1 MAEKIIYD
9 TDPGIDDALGLLLLA
24 ASPEIDLLAITVTHG
39 NTSQEKC
46 LNNALKLVELTGITK
61 VPVARGAEEPLVKEL
76 SVAEETHGE
85 GGLGYA
91 IFPKSAISPCS
102 ELAHDLIIRLVRENP
117 GEVTLLCVGPMTNI
131 ALAFLKAP
139 EIVSK
144 VRRIVSMGGAI
155 HYPGNVTPQAEYNV
169 FCDPEAFEIVLKSGI
184 DFTLVPL
191 DVTYQ
196 CILTTDH
203 LEKITEAR
211 SEIRNFIFDSTRFYM
226 EFHEDYQGIKGCAIN
241 DPLAAAILLDPTL
254 VKNRDYY
261 LTIELT
267 SPTSKAKTIADHYGL
282 LKSAPNAKVSM
293 EVDVERFMELFISRM
308 NRLQ

>member
-91 IFPKSAISPCS
+91 ILPKSAISPCS

-169 FCDPEAFEIVLKSGI
+169 FCDPEAFEIVLRSGI

-211 SEIRNFIFDSTRFYM
+211 SEIRSFIFDSTRFYM

-293 EVDVERFMELFISRM
+293 EVDVERFMELFINRM

>member
-91 IFPKSAISPCS
+91 ILPKSAISPCS
-102 ELAHDLIIRLVRENP
+102 ELAHDLIIRVVRENP

-196 CILTTDH
+196 CILTIDH
-203 LEKITEAR
+203 LKKITEAR

-282 LKSAPNAKVSM
+282 LKFAPNAKVSM
-293 EVDVERFMELFISRM
+293 EVDVERFMDLFINRM

>member
-91 IFPKSAISPCS
+91 ILPKSAISPCS
-102 ELAHDLIIRLVRENP
+102 ELAHDLIIRVVRENP

-196 CILTTDH
+196 CILTIDH
-203 LEKITEAR
+203 LKKITEAR

-282 LKSAPNAKVSM
+282 LKFAPNAKVSM
-293 EVDVERFMELFISRM
+293 EVDVERFMELFINRM

>member
-91 IFPKSAISPCS
+91 ILPKSAISPCS
-102 ELAHDLIIRLVRENP
+102 ELAHDLIIRLIRENP

-211 SEIRNFIFDSTRFYM
+211 SEIRSFIFDSTRFYM

>member
-91 IFPKSAISPCS
+91 ILPKSAISPCS
-102 ELAHDLIIRLVRENP
+102 ELAHDLIIRVVRENP

-254 VKNRDYY
+254 VKNRDYF

-293 EVDVERFMELFISRM
+293 EVDVERFMKLFINRM

>member
-91 IFPKSAISPCS
+91 ILPKSAISPCS

-211 SEIRNFIFDSTRFYM
+211 SEIRSFIFDSTRFYM

-261 LTIELT
+261 LTIELA

-293 EVDVERFMELFISRM
+293 EVDVERFMELFINRM

>member
-9 TDPGIDDALGLLLLA
+9 TDPGIDDALWLLLLA

-91 IFPKSAISPCS
+91 ILPKSAISPCS
-102 ELAHDLIIRLVRENP
+102 ELAHDLIIRVVRENP

-293 EVDVERFMELFISRM
+293 EVDVERFMDLFINRM

>member
-91 IFPKSAISPCS
+91 ILPKSAISPCS

-196 CILTTDH
+196 CIFTTDH

-293 EVDVERFMELFISRM
+293 EVDVERFMDLFINRM

>member
-9 TDPGIDDALGLLLLA
+9 TDPGIDDALWLLLLT

-91 IFPKSAISPCS
+91 ILPKSAISPCS
-102 ELAHDLIIRLVRENP
+102 ELAHDLIIRVVRENP

-293 EVDVERFMELFISRM
+293 EVDVERFMDLFINRM

>member
-91 IFPKSAISPCS
+91 ILPKSARSPCS

-211 SEIRNFIFDSTRFYM
+211 SEIRSFIFDSTRFYM

-293 EVDVERFMELFISRM
+293 EVDVERFMELFINRM

>member
-91 IFPKSAISPCS
+91 ILPKSAISPCS
-102 ELAHDLIIRLVRENP
+102 ELAHDLIIRVVRENP

-211 SEIRNFIFDSTRFYM
+211 SEIRSFIFDSTRFYM

-241 DPLAAAILLDPTL
+241 DPLAVAILLDPTL

-293 EVDVERFMELFISRM
+293 EVDVERFMELFINRM

>member
-91 IFPKSAISPCS
+91 ILPKSAISPCS
-102 ELAHDLIIRLVRENP
+102 ELAHDLIIRVVRENP

-241 DPLAAAILLDPTL
+241 DPLAVAILLDPTL

-293 EVDVERFMELFISRM
+293 EVDVERFMKLFINRM

>member
-91 IFPKSAISPCS
+91 ILPKSAISPCS
-102 ELAHDLIIRLVRENP
+102 ELAHDLIIRVVRENP

-211 SEIRNFIFDSTRFYM
+211 SEIRSFIFDSTRFYM

>member
-91 IFPKSAISPCS
+91 ILPKSAISPCS
-102 ELAHDLIIRLVRENP
+102 ELAHDLIIRVVRENP

-211 SEIRNFIFDSTRFYM
+211 SEIRSFIFDSTRFYM

-241 DPLAAAILLDPTL
+241 DPLAVAILLDPTL

-293 EVDVERFMELFISRM
+293 EVDVERFMELFINRM
-308 NRLQ
+308 NRLK

>member
-9 TDPGIDDALGLLLLA
+9 TDPGIDDALGFLLLA

-91 IFPKSAISPCS
+91 ILPKSAISPCS
-102 ELAHDLIIRLVRENP
+102 ELAHDLIIRVVRENP

-241 DPLAAAILLDPTL
+241 DPLAVAILLDPTL

-293 EVDVERFMELFISRM
+293 EVDVERFMELFINRM

>member
-9 TDPGIDDALGLLLLA
+9 TDPGIDDALGLLLLV

-91 IFPKSAISPCS
+91 ILPKSAISPCS
-102 ELAHDLIIRLVRENP
+102 ELAHDLIIRVVRENP

-254 VKNRDYY
+254 VKNRDYF

-293 EVDVERFMELFISRM
+293 EVDVERFMKLFINRM

>member
-1 MAEKIIYD
+1 
-9 TDPGIDDALGLLLLA
+9 LLLLA

-91 IFPKSAISPCS
+91 ILPKSAISPCS

-211 SEIRNFIFDSTRFYM
+211 SEIRSFIFDSTRFYM

-293 EVDVERFMELFISRM
+293 EVDVERFMELFINRM

>member
-91 IFPKSAISPCS
+91 ILPKSAISPCS

-211 SEIRNFIFDSTRFYM
+211 SEIRSFIFDSTRFYM

-293 EVDVERFMELFISRM
+293 EVDVERFMELFINRM
-308 NRLQ
+308 NRLK

>member
-91 IFPKSAISPCS
+91 ILPTSAISPCS

-226 EFHEDYQGIKGCAIN
+226 EFHENYQGIKGCAIN

-293 EVDVERFMELFISRM
+293 VVDVERFMELFINRM

>member
-1 MAEKIIYD
+1 
-9 TDPGIDDALGLLLLA
+9 
-24 ASPEIDLLAITVTHG
+24 
-39 NTSQEKC
+39 
-46 LNNALKLVELTGITK
+46 
-61 VPVARGAEEPLVKEL
+61 
-76 SVAEETHGE
+76 
-85 GGLGYA
+85 
-91 IFPKSAISPCS
+91 
-102 ELAHDLIIRLVRENP
+102 
-117 GEVTLLCVGPMTNI
+117 MTNI

-211 SEIRNFIFDSTRFYM
+211 SEIRSFIFDSTRFYM

>member
-91 IFPKSAISPCS
+91 ILPKSAISPCS
-102 ELAHDLIIRLVRENP
+102 ELAHDLIIRVVRENP

-196 CILTTDH
+196 CIFTTDH

-211 SEIRNFIFDSTRFYM
+211 SEIRSFIFDSTRFYM

-293 EVDVERFMELFISRM
+293 EVDVERFMELFINRM

>member
-9 TDPGIDDALGLLLLA
+9 TDPGIDDALGLLLLV

-91 IFPKSAISPCS
+91 ILPKSAISPCS
-102 ELAHDLIIRLVRENP
+102 ELAHDLIIRVVRENP

-241 DPLAAAILLDPTL
+241 DPLAVAILLDPTL

-293 EVDVERFMELFISRM
+293 EVDVERFMKLFINRM

>member
-91 IFPKSAISPCS
+91 ILPKSAISPCS
-102 ELAHDLIIRLVRENP
+102 ELAHDLIIRVVRENP

-144 VRRIVSMGGAI
+144 VRRVVSMGGAI

-196 CILTTDH
+196 CILTIDH
-203 LEKITEAR
+203 LKKITEAR

-282 LKSAPNAKVSM
+282 LKFAPNAKVSM
-293 EVDVERFMELFISRM
+293 EVDVERFMELFINRM

>member
-46 LNNALKLVELTGITK
+46 LNNALKLVEFTCITK

-91 IFPKSAISPCS
+91 ILPKSAISPCS
-102 ELAHDLIIRLVRENP
+102 ELAHDLIIRVVRENP

-196 CILTTDH
+196 CILTIDH
-203 LEKITEAR
+203 LKKITEAR

-282 LKSAPNAKVSM
+282 LKFAPNAKVSM
-293 EVDVERFMELFISRM
+293 EVDVERFMELFINRM

>member
-91 IFPKSAISPCS
+91 ILPKSAISPCS
-102 ELAHDLIIRLVRENP
+102 ELAHYLIIRVVRENP

-211 SEIRNFIFDSTRFYM
+211 SEISNFIFDSTRFYM

-293 EVDVERFMELFISRM
+293 EVDVERFMDLFINRM

>member
-91 IFPKSAISPCS
+91 ILPKSAISPCS

-211 SEIRNFIFDSTRFYM
+211 SEIRSFIFDSTRFYM